1 MSHVDCSRKDSHFR
15 GRYHNFPMT
24 FHKTVPKERI
34 QAQSHIV
41 DVKHSGC
48 EFISF
53 DSTYIFTHVALLDCH
68 NIVMHA
74 WSSLRPSAE
83 LLLVACRCFVM
94 AIHWTVTTASSC
106 RTSTSNL
113 GDEYSYKKRHDR
125 CAILRVVFSST
136 CNTSVNGSTSPRTRN
151 KCCERFFIVLW

>member
-34 QAQSHIV
+34 QVQSHFV

-68 NIVMHA
+68 NIVMHGRHCGPPRNCCL
-74 WSSLRPSAE
+74 SLA
-83 LLLVACRCFVM
+83 V
-94 AIHWTVTTASSC
+94 ASSWP
-106 RTSTSNL
+106 STGL
-113 GDEYSYKKRHDR
+113 
-125 CAILRVVFSST
+125 
-136 CNTSVNGSTSPRTRN
+136 
-151 KCCERFFIVLW
+151 